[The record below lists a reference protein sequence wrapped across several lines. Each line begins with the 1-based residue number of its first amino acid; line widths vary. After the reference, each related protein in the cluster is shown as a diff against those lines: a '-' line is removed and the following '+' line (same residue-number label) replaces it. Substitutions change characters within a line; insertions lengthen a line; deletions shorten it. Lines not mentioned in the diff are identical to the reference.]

1 MSGNFTPT
9 VTIKNGTLSGVYNAA
24 YQQDFFL
31 GVPYAAPPIGDRRFR
46 RPEPSLP
53 WEGVRSAVTYSN
65 WCMGINMNIVGFSQD
80 PTGPMSEDCLYIN
93 IVRPTNTPPE
103 AKLPVMAWI
112 HGGAYLEGSANDPRY
127 NGSFLVRNAEE
138 MGTPIIFASLNYRLG
153 TFGMLTG
160 AAAEAQGASNL
171 FLHDQRKALAWLQEN
186 VAAFGGDPARVT
198 IFGESAGAMSIGMHL
213 ISYGGRN
220 DGLYSAAI
228 LESGGP
234 LTRTIKTT
242 DADKEAPFTRVLAAT
257 GCDKTSD
264 PMSCLRSA
272 PASTLL
278 SVQANSAAV
287 DNDLITQSPATALAR
302 GDFVRVPIIAGT
314 NRNEGTAVLSTYAKS
329 PINSYT
335 DFAPLITQLLPGTS
349 PPEATQHRLWEA
361 YQRYA
366 ASSGIDGPGS
376 VVANQGSDGRGTAYG
391 AATLFMGDAFFGF
404 GRRATNRAWA
414 AHGVP
419 SYAYT
424 FDAQTANLDPR
435 LYGTAHFQEI
445 PFVFGNDRGVGFE
458 VNPIPPSDARYARL
472 AKIMSEMWISFAVTH
487 SPNNHHRMLFMTK

>member
-1 MSGNFTPT
+1 MQPELIPSFILSPLILPTCMSGNFTPT

-153 TFGMLTG
+153 TF
-160 AAAEAQGASNL
+160 
-171 FLHDQRKALAWLQEN
+171 
-186 VAAFGGDPARVT
+186 
-198 IFGESAGAMSIGMHL
+198 
-213 ISYGGRN
+213 
-220 DGLYSAAI
+220 
-228 LESGGP
+228 
-234 LTRTIKTT
+234 
-242 DADKEAPFTRVLAAT
+242 
-257 GCDKTSD
+257 
-264 PMSCLRSA
+264 
-272 PASTLL
+272 
-278 SVQANSAAV
+278 
-287 DNDLITQSPATALAR
+287 
-302 GDFVRVPIIAGT
+302 
-314 NRNEGTAVLSTYAKS
+314 
-329 PINSYT
+329 
-335 DFAPLITQLLPGTS
+335 
-349 PPEATQHRLWEA
+349 
-361 YQRYA
+361 
-366 ASSGIDGPGS
+366 
-376 VVANQGSDGRGTAYG
+376 
-391 AATLFMGDAFFGF
+391 ATLFMGDAFFGF

-487 SPNNHHRMLFMTK
+487 SPNNHHLPYVKPKWPVYSKTARTTLWFSLDDVQERPDTSRQEAYDIYSESWAVQN